1 MPGTVRRHEGHEQ
14 MTTGPGSAFGKAPRD
29 HLYITPRKRRL
40 SEYEAV
46 TCYTQPGPDAF
57 DIEGWFTLGPGP
69 EHRTAWRK
77 ESTRLTHPHWWDFR
91 DPAQH
96 WQRTY
101 VRMQAEQERA
111 IERATEDA
119 AAAGAYA
126 DLDRSWL
133 TEVIAGHYRIWSFLE
148 YALFRAFAVASREA
162 LSDTLGNVLC
172 FQGFDHMRHAQA
184 VVLYL
189 MLLEENIEGFRDQGA
204 KQRWLEDPEYQP
216 MRALAEKLML
226 GTDDWAEMAVAV
238 NLVVAPILS
247 DVMLSQLVR
256 RGGPHRGDSTTPFI
270 VSTTERDRRRNLAYP
285 EELVRMVTGEKIE
298 SAAAN
303 RAVIGEWIDAWMPMV
318 LEATRALKPVFE
330 RAGVGVVNF
339 DDALEG
345 ALQAQ
350 RAIVEALGLTP
361 AAVG

>member
-1 MPGTVRRHEGHEQ
+1 

-29 HLYITPRKRRL
+29 HLYIPPRKRRL

-77 ESTRLTHPHWWDFR
+77 ESTRLTHHHWWDFR
-91 DPAQH
+91 DPAQQ

-119 AAAGAYA
+119 AEAGAYA
-126 DLDRSWL
+126 DLDRGWL
-133 TEVIAGHYRIWSFLE
+133 DDVIAGHYRIWSFFE

-189 MLLEENIEGFRDQGA
+189 MTLEENIEGFRDQGA
-204 KQRWLEDPEYQP
+204 KQRWLDDAEYQP

-226 GTDDWAEMAVAV
+226 GTDDWGELAVAV

-247 DVMLSQLVR
+247 EVMLSQLVR
-256 RGGPHRGDSTTPFI
+256 RGGPHRGDSVTPFI
-270 VSTTERDRRRNLAYP
+270 ISTTERDRRRNLAYT
-285 EELVRMVTGEKIE
+285 EELVRMVTGENIE
-298 SAAAN
+298 TAAAN
-303 RAVIGEWIDAWMPMV
+303 RAVIGEWIESWMPMV

-330 RAGVGVVNF
+330 KAEVKSVTF
-339 DDALEG
+339 DEALAG

-350 RAIVEALGLTP
+350 RTVMEALGLSP